1 MGEVDRRR
9 YVNPR
14 FPSEGGRASHVCYT
28 HLLRMHA
35 GIVYITQI
43 RFRTAQRKGERER
56 ETEEVRRS
64 AHNPSSSSS
73 SSPHPHPLSPS
84 VALLPQ
90 SDLSSPFPIPEETL
104 TAYRPRARDAGR
116 CRSRRRRAVAVVGDP
131 GSIGHEGR
139 GFDRKDVDLSG
150 SGPRSCFRRRIS
162 GRSSGFFENLL
173 NFNDAFLSSDGG
185 LRSWSWAG

>member
-56 ETEEVRRS
+56 ERQRKS
-64 AHNPSSSSS
+64 AVAHTTP
-73 SSPHPHPLSPS
+73 PPPPPPPPLSPS

>member
-1 MGEVDRRR
+1 MDGRSRSPPLRQSPFPIRGWTRE
-9 YVNPR
+9 PR
-14 FPSEGGRASHVCYT
+14 LLYSPPPYACRNRVHNTNKISDSAKKGR
-28 HLLRMHA
+28 
-35 GIVYITQI
+35 
-43 RFRTAQRKGERER
+43 ERER
-56 ETEEVRRS
+56 ERQRKS
-64 AHNPSSSSS
+64 AVAHTTP
-73 SSPHPHPLSPS
+73 PPPPPPPPPLSPS